1 MSRKGISKL
10 SRGFVLSTARWCR
23 ACAFG
28 RVMSLP
34 TGIPRAGDESNV
46 VLIAS
51 ADPTAAALLGGL
63 VETLGYAVR
72 FAKWDESPEAR
83 IRRARPRIYMIDC
96 ATTVYCNDEII
107 GRAMMRGVA
116 VVLFG
121 PPSLSRSMR
130 ELATR
135 HDLDLVIAPVD
146 PGPLADVLDRAAR
159 RAG

>member
-1 MSRKGISKL
+1 
-10 SRGFVLSTARWCR
+10 
-23 ACAFG
+23 
-28 RVMSLP
+28 MSLP
-34 TGIPRAGDESNV
+34 SSLPRRADESSV

-63 VETLGYAVR
+63 VETLGFTVR
-72 FAKWDESPEAR
+72 FARCDESPEAR
-83 IRRARPRIYMIDC
+83 IRRARPRVYMIDC
-96 ATTVYCNDEII
+96 ATTEDCNDEVI

-121 PPSLSRSMR
+121 PHSLLRSMR

-135 HDLDLVIAPVD
+135 HELELVLAPVD
-146 PGPLADVLDRAAR
+146 PGPLGDVFDRAAH